1 MYLRPAMK
9 GRICRQAMN
18 IYRESMRLHLEIGNV
33 VLYLKHAADNE
44 DGHTERAIFPSV
56 LNIYMK

>member
-1 MYLRPAMK
+1 MYLCPAMK
-9 GRICRQAMN
+9 GRICRHALN

-33 VLYLKHAADNE
+33 VFYLLHADDNE
-44 DGHTERAIFPSV
+44 DGHTERAIFTSV